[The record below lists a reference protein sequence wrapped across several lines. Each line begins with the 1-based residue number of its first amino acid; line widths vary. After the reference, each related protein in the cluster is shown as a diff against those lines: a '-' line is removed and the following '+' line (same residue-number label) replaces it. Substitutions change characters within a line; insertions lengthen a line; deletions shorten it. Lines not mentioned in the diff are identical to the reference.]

1 MLKSDEVFY
10 KICFDTLLEGLCIAN
25 EEGRIVMIN
34 SALEEIFGY
43 RKAELLGKK
52 IDLLIPQ
59 SHRDIHLKNFNDY
72 IKFPRKY
79 KKGKGREFLGL
90 HKD

>member
-1 MLKSDEVFY
+1 MVKSDEVFY

-52 IDLLIPQ
+52 KWPAQ
-59 SHRDIHLKNFNDY
+59 VHLA
-72 IKFPRKY
+72 
-79 KKGKGREFLGL
+79 
-90 HKD
+90 